1 MSDLD
6 ARLTAALQADSPPE
20 RDARFRIEAL
30 LRLERARFKRRVI
43 MTLAVALAA
52 AAIVML
58 NAQFI
63 EAWISADIWRFWIA
77 GLGAVIVM
85 FCVSGIPIAAVPG
98 FRGLARNLSR
108 WL

>member
-1 MSDLD
+1 
-6 ARLTAALQADSPPE
+6 
-20 RDARFRIEAL
+20 
-30 LRLERARFKRRVI
+30 
-43 MTLAVALAA
+43 
-52 AAIVML
+52 ML

-63 EAWISADIWRFWIA
+63 EAWIGADIWRLWIA

-85 FCVSGIPIAAVPG
+85 FCVSGMPIAAVPG